1 MTTKLWINLK
11 ELELLA
17 ISGLWIAL
25 LILAV
30 QGRLS
35 YLLEENELD
44 GRQKGRCRPEMD
56 LFRRIRLWSSV
67 VLISTVLAILALI
80 KDISLSM
87 KYLFLNLSSLF
98 VGLAFLLLFIAYARY
113 LFTTYLIDFYAT
125 NFIVEPISLIET
137 QKESEKGIG
146 ETNESTK
153 IPKIKKVRKR
163 RI

>member
-35 YLLEENELD
+35 YLLQESQLD
-44 GRQKGRCRPEMD
+44 LTQKGRCRSEID

-67 VLISTVLAILALI
+67 VLISTLLTLAALI
-80 KDISLSM
+80 KDIAPPT
-87 KYLFLNLSSLF
+87 KILFLNLSSFF
-98 VGLAFLLLFIAYARY
+98 VSLSFLLLFVAYARY
-113 LFTTYLIDFYAT
+113 LFTTYMVDYWAT
-125 NFIVEPISLIET
+125 TFIVQPITLLEKE
-137 QKESEKGIG
+137 KESKREPVIKDVKRSRRKKEKDQ
-146 ETNESTK
+146 
-153 IPKIKKVRKR
+153 
-163 RI
+163 